1 MLVMMRAGRQG
12 MGIKDWPEDERP
24 REKLLS
30 RGAAVLSDAELLAIF
45 LRSGGRGRTAVD
57 VARELLTAF
66 GSLNGILT
74 ASHEAFCGHR
84 SLGPGK
90 YVQIQAVLELA
101 QRQLREKLERV
112 DALSNS
118 RMTRDY
124 LRSRM
129 RNYQREVFTCLYLDN
144 QHRVVSVEE
153 LFQGTIDGAAV
164 YPREVVKR
172 CLHNNAAAVIFA
184 HNHPS
189 GLAEPSQADLSI
201 TRRLQQALNTVDV
214 RVLDHVVVGHDEVV
228 SFAER
233 GLI

>member
-1 MLVMMRAGRQG
+1 MAIR
-12 MGIKDWPEDERP
+12 DWPERERP

-30 RGAAVLSDAELLAIF
+30 GGAAVLSDAELLAIF
-45 LRSGGRGRTAVD
+45 LRNGGRGRSAVD

-74 ASHEAFCGHR
+74 ATHEAFCSHH

-90 YVQIQAVLELA
+90 YVQIQAVLELSR
-101 QRQLREKLERV
+101 RQMREKLEQV

-118 RMTRDY
+118 QMTRDY
-124 LRSRM
+124 LRARM
-129 RNYQREVFTCLYLDN
+129 RDYQREVFTCLYLDN
-144 QHRVVSVEE
+144 QHRVVAVEE
-153 LFQGTIDGAAV
+153 LFHGTIDGAAV

-189 GLAEPSQADLSI
+189 GVAEPSQADLSI
-201 TRRLQQALNTVDV
+201 TRRLQQALNTIDV
-214 RVLDHVVVGHDEVV
+214 RVLDHVVVGREEVV